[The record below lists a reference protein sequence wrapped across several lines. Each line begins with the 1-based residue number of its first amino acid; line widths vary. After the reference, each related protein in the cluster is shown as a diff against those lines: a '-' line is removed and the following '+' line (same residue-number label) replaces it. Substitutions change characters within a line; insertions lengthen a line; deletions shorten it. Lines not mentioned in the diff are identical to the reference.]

1 MQTKRRYTNKN
12 RGKVIK
18 EKRGKRGEKGKKRCR
33 TMRGG
38 APKEL
43 CDELSKVDS
52 GILQVF
58 RSSVQLPKIMLQL

>member
-12 RGKVIK
+12 RGK
-18 EKRGKRGEKGKKRCR
+18 RGKRGKKRCR

-43 CDELSKVDS
+43 CDELTKVDS
-52 GILQVF
+52 GLLQVF
-58 RSSVQLPKIMLQL
+58 RSSVQLPKIMLQS

>member
-12 RGKVIK
+12 RRKTGKT
-18 EKRGKRGEKGKKRCR
+18 RANKKRCR

-43 CDELSKVDS
+43 CDELSKIDS

-58 RSSVQLPKIMLQL
+58 RSSVQLPKIMLQS

>member
-12 RGKVIK
+12 RGK
-18 EKRGKRGEKGKKRCR
+18 RGKKRCR

-43 CDELSKVDS
+43 CDELTKVDS
-52 GILQVF
+52 GLLQVF
-58 RSSVQLPKIMLQL
+58 RSSVQLPKIMLQS

>member
-12 RGKVIK
+12 RGKK
-18 EKRGKRGEKGKKRCR
+18 GKRGKKRCR

-43 CDELSKVDS
+43 CDELTKVDS

-58 RSSVQLPKIMLQL
+58 RSSIQLPKIMLQS

>member
-12 RGKVIK
+12 RSKK
-18 EKRGKRGEKGKKRCR
+18 GKRGKKRCR

-43 CDELSKVDS
+43 CDELTKVDS
-52 GILQVF
+52 GLLQVF
-58 RSSVQLPKIMLQL
+58 RSSVQLPKIMLQS

>member
-12 RGKVIK
+12 RS
-18 EKRGKRGEKGKKRCR
+18 KRVKKGKKRCR

-43 CDELSKVDS
+43 CDELTKVDS
-52 GILQVF
+52 GLLQVF
-58 RSSVQLPKIMLQL
+58 RSSVQLPKIMLQS

>member
-18 EKRGKRGEKGKKRCR
+18 EKRGKRGKKRCR

-43 CDELSKVDS
+43 CDELTKVDS
-52 GILQVF
+52 GVLQVF
-58 RSSVQLPKIMLQL
+58 RSSVQLPKIMLQS